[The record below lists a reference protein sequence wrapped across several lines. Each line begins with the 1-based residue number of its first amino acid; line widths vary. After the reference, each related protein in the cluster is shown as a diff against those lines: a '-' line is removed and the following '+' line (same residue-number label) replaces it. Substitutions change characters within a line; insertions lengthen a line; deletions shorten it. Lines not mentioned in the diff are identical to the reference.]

1 MITVEPIEFEVAYDN
16 DIYVDID
23 MQVVTQVVNPEEYE
37 GEYTVTPTQVRQ
49 VLSTDRKVMTGDIT
63 IEPIPS
69 NYGLITWDGSSITV
83 S

>member
-16 DIYVDID
+16 DICVDID

>member
-37 GEYTVTPTQVRQ
+37 GEYAVTPTQVRQ
-49 VLSTDRKVMTGDIT
+49 VLSTERKVMTGDIT

>member
-1 MITVEPIEFEVAYDN
+1 MITVEPIEFEVAYDD

-49 VLSTDRKVMTGDIT
+49 VLSTNRKVMTDDIT

-69 NYGLITWDGSSITV
+69 NYGLITWDGSTITV